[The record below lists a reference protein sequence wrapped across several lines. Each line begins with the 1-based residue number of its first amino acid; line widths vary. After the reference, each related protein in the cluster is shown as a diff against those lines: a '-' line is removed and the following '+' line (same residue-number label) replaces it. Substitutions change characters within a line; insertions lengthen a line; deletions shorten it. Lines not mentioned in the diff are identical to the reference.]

1 MLSAEQHLKIEY
13 LSFTTVLYLSGV
25 HILQWMYGCEW
36 NEDTGEVTGFEILGY
51 DGRDYVAFDLKTETY
66 IASAPQAV
74 ITKHNWDR
82 DKTRILYKKYFL
94 TQECVDKLKNFVNSG
109 RKSLMKTGKITR
121 FRAMDTIFI

>member
-36 NEDTGEVTGFEILGY
+36 NEDTEEVTGFEILGY
-51 DGRDYVAFDLKTETY
+51 DGRDHVAFDLKTETY

-109 RKSLMKTGKITR
+109 RKSLMKTGKITI

>member
-36 NEDTGEVTGFEILGY
+36 NEDTEEVTGFEILGY

-74 ITKHNWDR
+74 
-82 DKTRILYKKYFL
+82 
-94 TQECVDKLKNFVNSG
+94 
-109 RKSLMKTGKITR
+109 
-121 FRAMDTIFI
+121 